1 LAAQTPNP
9 WTFKGSEYV
18 DKSEIKNEQDIIEY
32 LREWSEFERAVYL
45 ATFKIPKGKVST
57 YGRIAKMIGRPK
69 ASRAVANTLHNN
81 PLWPIV
87 PCQRVVCSDGR
98 FGGPRDAAAGRRKQ
112 VEDEGVP
119 IVNGRVAMTK
129 DVLF

>member
-1 LAAQTPNP
+1 
-9 WTFKGSEYV
+9 V
-18 DKSEIKNEQDIIEY
+18 DISKVKTEHDVTEY
-32 LREWSEFERAVYL
+32 LRDWSEFERSVYL
-45 ATFKIPKGKVST
+45 ATFKIPRGKVST

-81 PLWPIV
+81 PLWPVV

-98 FGGPRDAAAGRRKQ
+98 FGGPKDAAAGRRKQ

-119 IVNGRVAMTK
+119 IEKGRVVITK
-129 DVLF
+129 DILF